1 MFSAAFS
8 SAFEKRR
15 GVIVDGGFS
24 AAFSSRFAK
33 RGGLVVAGYIGPMSA
48 QAALVGGA
56 VWRVSGSRLVIAGK
70 VLIGPAGKV
79 YAFASAATAARWA
92 ENAAGAG
99 QREAQIIA
107 GMDAAKRAAWVEKK
121 RGKLATVAGRLVAA
135 AAKQSD
141 EAKRAAL
148 LAESDYCLAKWG

>member
-1 MFSAAFS
+1 MIFSLAFS
-8 SAFEKRR
+8 SAFS
-15 GVIVDGGFS
+15 GVLPGC
-24 AAFSSRFAK
+24 
-33 RGGLVVAGYIGPMSA
+33 IGPMSA

-56 VWRVSGSRLVIAGK
+56 VWRVSGSRLIVAGK

-99 QREAQIIA
+99 VREAQIIA

-135 AAKQSD
+135 AAKQAD
-141 EAKRAAL
+141 AAKRAAL
-148 LAESDYCLAKWG
+148 LAESDYCLAKWGA